1 MDCKEI
7 NSVDVATYIAKQ
19 AVIEYYYIDLTKI
32 QKILYAC
39 YGTYLAVTGKR
50 LCIDNPI
57 AWPNGLFFQK
67 VYDLSIKHI
76 DLIQSLLKLPDTL
89 NNLLPDDE
97 LKLLDKTVTF
107 FSQYQSFQLVNWSRK
122 GCGPWNKQQTMD
134 IIFRL
139 K

>member
-67 VYDLSIKHI
+67 VYDFSIKYI

-122 GCGPWNKQQTMD
+122 GCGPWDKQQTMD

>member
-1 MDCKEI
+1 M
-7 NSVDVATYIAKQ
+7 
-19 AVIEYYYIDLTKI
+19 
-32 QKILYAC
+32 

-57 AWPNGLFFQK
+57 AWQNGPLFQK
-67 VYDLSIKHI
+67 VYDFSIKHI

-107 FSQYQSFQLVNWSRK
+107 FSQYLSFQLVNWSRK
-122 GCGPWNKQQTMD
+122 ECGPWDNATNNGYNLQVKIGDSLIVDYFKT
-134 IIFRL
+134 II
-139 K
+139 KDGSSGEKSS